1 MNYFKDLHWHD
12 YNYRNQLM
20 PKLHLGVQGSLVELL
35 HFTYNLYTTQRKKS
49 LLLWQEDGYLGKLL
63 FE

>member
-1 MNYFKDLHWHD
+1 
-12 YNYRNQLM
+12 M

-49 LLLWQEDGYLGKLL
+49 LLLWQEDGYLGELL